1 MTQKEIVFSIEYQLK
16 SMEFACKDD
25 NCYKATF
32 INEKGETWQYTA
44 SREDVLEHVKAFAR
58 HPELY
63 ETNKT
68 LLVTHFHQMAMY
80 NYSRGHFPKSIL
92 KTLT

>member
-1 MTQKEIVFSIEYQLK
+1 MTQKEIVFSIDYQLK

-32 INEKGETWQYTA
+32 INEKGETWQYTV

-58 HPELY
+58 HPECY
-63 ETNKT
+63 ETNKA
-68 LLVTHFHQMAMY
+68 LLVTHFHHMAMY
-80 NYSRGHFPKSIL
+80 TYSRGHLPKKDL
-92 KTLT
+92 DLLT